1 MAVDIP
7 EHIKVPS
14 VAFDIPIEKKVSTS
28 ERQIMPA
35 L

>member
-7 EHIKVPS
+7 ESFRVPS

-28 ERQIMPA
+28 ER
-35 L
+35 

>member
-7 EHIKVPS
+7 EPIKVPS

-28 ERQIMPA
+28 ER
-35 L
+35 